1 MLPLLVAHTQQVIN
15 YHFFVL
21 PSPAQPRSRLCHES
35 SGGYA
40 KHRYNWHVVNA
51 VGRERTVNCLEAL
64 AKNVG
69 TCNFF
74 YCQKKHTSTILARLF
89 EKLPHFHGP
98 TTQSLKTVAAIA
110 RPKRIPHSCG
120 TLPIFSLSN
129 TNADLMEER
138 PYYSRKVFLL
148 CISSLMQGQ
157 SATKSRRTPYHCA
170 LLHTST
176 PS

>member
-1 MLPLLVAHTQQVIN
+1 MQFSCRQCGRKRENGKLSCKPWQKML
-15 YHFFVL
+15 
-21 PSPAQPRSRLCHES
+21 E
-35 SGGYA
+35 
-40 KHRYNWHVVNA
+40 HV
-51 VGRERTVNCLEAL
+51 
-64 AKNVG
+64 
-69 TCNFF
+69 CNFF
-74 YCQKKHTSTILARLF
+74 YCQKKHTSTMPARLF
-89 EKLPHFHGP
+89 EKLPYFHGP

-138 PYYSRKVFLL
+138 PYYSRKVLLL
-148 CISSLMQGQ
+148 CIASLMQGQ